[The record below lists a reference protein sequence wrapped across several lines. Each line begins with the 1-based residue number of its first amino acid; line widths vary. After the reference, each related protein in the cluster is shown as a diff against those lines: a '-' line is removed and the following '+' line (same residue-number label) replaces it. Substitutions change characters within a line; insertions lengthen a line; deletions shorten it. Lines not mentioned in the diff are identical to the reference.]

1 MTDYKTHTETT
12 VTTSGTDLKLTVPMS
27 SAKAER
33 SSFTNVM
40 LVKIEKCSAKS
51 KSNGPILY
59 SNRFE
64 DLKDGNPSILGKNVA
79 IKP

>member
-51 KSNGPILY
+51 KSNGPIL
-59 SNRFE
+59 
-64 DLKDGNPSILGKNVA
+64 
-79 IKP
+79 